1 MTCYTIYRNQVNEK
15 RLNMSRQTVN
25 LSDETTQLLKLYV
38 NKRGVNNSSAIA
50 GMVSDTLDEWNKSQQ
65 SSNNQ
70 ALNKATNAPV
80 EGSLDIFRVNLA
92 TQEISA
98 IAINIAKEK
107 GLSQTA
113 EDISKLFIK
122 TLETIIPDTFDETQ
136 TKKFRLIFAQ
146 YLSHSDYFKNWYINF
161 AGLFPEMRQLFDSE
175 LAINDYPSI
184 PELNKLIFDIN
195 NEEIVGLLIQNYWNN
210 NKKLSMLSEKDTQ
223 TIQDFINNNKN
234 GLILVNGEMG
244 TGKTTLMIELAQK
257 FHLPFK
263 PLEITSIYN
272 NEPLTKISNIH
283 AKNNESTIK
292 RLHDM
297 TNLYNNQPENLK
309 DDTPILL
316 IHTKRTKD
324 EASNTYPRVISDIE
338 EAYY

>member
-1 MTCYTIYRNQVNEK
+1 MLYYIYRNQVNEK

-50 GMVSDTLDEWNKSQQ
+50 GMVSDKLDEWNKSQQ

-98 IAINIAKEK
+98 IAINIAQEK

-122 TLETIIPDTFDETQ
+122 TIETIIPDTFDETQ

-175 LAINDYPSI
+175 LAINNYPSI
-184 PELNKLIFDIN
+184 PELNKLIFDID

-210 NKKLSMLSEKDTQ
+210 NNKSSMLSEKDTQ
-223 TIQDFINNNKN
+223 IIQDFIDNNKN

-263 PLEITSIYN
+263 PLEIKSISN

-297 TNLYNNQPENLK
+297 TNIYNTQPENLK

-324 EASNTYPRVISDIE
+324 EASNTYPRVISEIE
-338 EAYY
+338 KAYY

>member
-1 MTCYTIYRNQVNEK
+1 
-15 RLNMSRQTVN
+15 MSRQTVN

-50 GMVSDTLDEWNKSQQ
+50 GMVSDKLDEWNKSQQ
-65 SSNNQ
+65 SSSNQ

-98 IAINIAKEK
+98 IAINIAQEK

-122 TLETIIPDTFDETQ
+122 TIETIIPDTFDKTQ

-161 AGLFPEMRQLFDSE
+161 AGLFPEMRQQFDSE

-184 PELNKLIFDIN
+184 PELNKLIFDID
-195 NEEIVGLLIQNYWNN
+195 NEEIVGLLIQNYWHK
-210 NKKLSMLSEKDTQ
+210 NKKSSMLSEKETK
-223 TIQDFINNNKN
+223 TIQEFLDNNET
-234 GLILVNGEMG
+234 GLILVNGEVG

-257 FHLPFK
+257 FHLPFR
-263 PLEITSIYN
+263 PLELTSISN
-272 NEPLTKISNIH
+272 NQPLTKISNIH

-297 TNLYNNQPENLK
+297 TNVYNTQPENLK

-324 EASNTYPRVISDIE
+324 EVSNTYPRVISEIE

>member
-1 MTCYTIYRNQVNEK
+1 
-15 RLNMSRQTVN
+15 MSRQTVN

-50 GMVSDTLDEWNKSQQ
+50 GMVSDALDAWQKSHQ

-98 IAINIAKEK
+98 IAINISRKK
-107 GLSQTA
+107 GFSQTA

-122 TLETIIPDTFDETQ
+122 TIETIIPDTFDETQ

-161 AGLFPEMRQLFDSE
+161 AGLFPEMRRLFDSE
-175 LAINDYPSI
+175 LAMNDYPSI
-184 PELNKLIFDIN
+184 PELNKLIFDMD
-195 NEEIVGLLIQNYWNN
+195 NEEIVGILMQNYWNH
-210 NKKLSMLSEKDTQ
+210 NKQPSMLSEKDTQ
-223 TIQDFINNNKN
+223 TIQDFITNNKN
-234 GLILVNGEMG
+234 GLILVNGG
-244 TGKTTLMIELAQK
+244 TGTRKTTLMVELAQK

-263 PLEITSIYN
+263 PLEITNISN

-283 AKNNESTIK
+283 ARNNESAIK

-297 TNLYNNQPENLK
+297 SDEYHTQPENLK

-316 IHTKRTKD
+316 IHTERTKD
-324 EASNTYPRVISDIE
+324 EASNTYPRVISEIE